1 MIYSYR
7 FQVVI
12 RVIILGLLIFLC
24 LYAAHQPQWY
34 TTTAIL
40 AVLSAISMIELVHY
54 TEQWRREFR
63 KFLMSIRYR
72 DFTSGNYQRGSRW
85 NMPEYKFAFRE
96 ITREF
101 QQVRLEKEAHYQYI
115 QTIIGHINTALMCFD
130 HRGDIRFSNT
140 AANEFFGVHQLRS
153 LSQVERE
160 CPELAAFIGSD
171 KTGGGLLK
179 VLLRGKLYRLSVQL
193 SLFKMQDQQLRL
205 VSFRDIREELEETE
219 LESWKK
225 LIQVLTHEIM
235 NSATPVAS
243 LSKAMLNM
251 LTGFAPDEK
260 KGVIIPPVD
269 FEELVQSMQSIENRS
284 RGMLKFVDDYKNL
297 SRIPVP
303 VFEPVSINDL
313 MKYVF
318 HLLKPELDNRGI
330 VFRIQITPADIS
342 VTGDHDML
350 QRVFLNLIL
359 NSMYALE
366 GQPAPQI
373 SVMAGRPDSG
383 RVEIAVQDN
392 GRGIHPQDMDKIFI
406 PFFSTR
412 KGGSG
417 LGLSISREII
427 RAHRGKL
434 LVASREGEG
443 TVFTIV
449 L

>member
-24 LYAAHQPQWY
+24 LYAAHQSQWY

-40 AVLSAISMIELVHY
+40 AALSVISMIELVHY

-72 DFTSGNYQRGSRW
+72 DFTSGNYQGGSRW
-85 NMPEYKFAFRE
+85 NMPEYKYAFRE

-130 HRGDIRFSNT
+130 DQGDIRFSNT
-140 AANEFFGVHQLRS
+140 AAN
-153 LSQVERE
+153 E

-205 VSFRDIREELEETE
+205 VSFRDIRDELEETE

-243 LSKAMLNM
+243 LSKAMLKM
-251 LTGFAPDEK
+251 LTGFAPDK
-260 KGVIIPPVD
+260 KNGVIIPPMD

-303 VFEPVSINDL
+303 VFEPVIINDL
-313 MKYVF
+313 VKYVF

-330 VFRIQITPADIS
+330 VFLIQITPADIS

-366 GQPAPQI
+366 GRPAPQI
-373 SVMAGRPDSG
+373 SVMAVRLDSG
-383 RVEIAVQDN
+383 RVEIAVQAN